1 MTGQRDNNPTEPA
14 HLMSAA
20 HGRRAYGDQR
30 MNAKTI
36 RAQLES
42 LDPCADDNT
51 ITHLSAE
58 VLTPLVA
65 AHIGYVASGARTCA
79 VPRVAHKILHIGND
93 DQLYTLSVLIFGP
106 QQLAAAY
113 GTHVHSDTENAAAFS
128 FWRGVGE
135 HMGLR
140 DIPKQPAAYQKWMSS
155 AESSRGRTVR
165 RFRCR

>member
-20 HGRRAYGDQR
+20 PGRRAYGDQR

-58 VLTPLVA
+58 VLT
-65 AHIGYVASGARTCA
+65 
-79 VPRVAHKILHIGND
+79 RVAHKILHIGND

-135 HMGLR
+135 HTGLR